1 MPPVAVDQE
10 YWMMFFDGSVRKRST
25 WVRLVF
31 VSPLEVR
38 LKYVIPLHFTASNN
52 IVEYM
57 ALVNDLHIT
66 M

>member
-1 MPPVAVDQE
+1 MPPVAMDQE
-10 YWMMFFDGSVRKRST
+10 YWTMFFDGSVRKRGA
-25 WVRLVF
+25 WVRL

-57 ALVNDLHIT
+57 VLVNDLHIT

>member
-1 MPPVAVDQE
+1 MPPVAMDQE
-10 YWMMFFDGSVRKRST
+10 YWTVFFDGSVRKRGA

>member
-1 MPPVAVDQE
+1 MPPVAMDQE
-10 YWMMFFDGSVRKRST
+10 YWTMFFDGSVRKRGT
-25 WVRLVF
+25 WVRL

>member
-1 MPPVAVDQE
+1 
-10 YWMMFFDGSVRKRST
+10 
-25 WVRLVF
+25 
-31 VSPLEVR
+31 
-38 LKYVIPLHFTASNN
+38 VIPLHFTASNN